1 MIDVVVSVYKENIY
15 WLKHRNY
22 YNERIYAY
30 KKFERF
36 DYDYI
41 ELLPN
46 IGRESHTFIHH
57 FLKHYNFLNS
67 DYLMLLQGNPYPH
80 LTRGKDVPSYLIFKN
95 EIKPEHNYYHL
106 GDIALCNS
114 FGRPF
119 SGWDCELYRIWDALF
134 GSQMPVQFIATYGAQ
149 QIVHKDLITMRSRKF
164 WEKAYELHYE
174 YDYTAWAFE
183 LLWYYIFN
191 PNYKSLI

>member
-1 MIDVVVSVYKENIY
+1 
-15 WLKHRNY
+15 
-22 YNERIYAY
+22 
-30 KKFERF
+30 
-36 DYDYI
+36 
-41 ELLPN
+41 
-46 IGRESHTFIHH
+46 
-57 FLKHYNFLNS
+57 
-67 DYLMLLQGNPYPH
+67 MLLQGNPYPH
-80 LTRGKDVPSYLIFKN
+80 ITKGKDIPSYLIFKN

-106 GDIALCNS
+106 GDIVLCNS

-191 PNYKSLI
+191 SNYKSLI